1 MSFHWQTD
9 DEADEALHSEE
20 SGLPGNPRLRRA
32 MWILGGLTLIAVG
45 AFLAWRMVQQ
55 RTEAI
60 EARVEADVLSAHE
73 LARSAADAGDE
84 ELYNSLLPSEIKA
97 WTETQQALL
106 RQDLLYSGT
115 AHLYNLVPLRSTA
128 LTTEV
133 TLDPSLSRATVFSY
147 QSFAFTS
154 TASFDEAVTLRQAQ
168 SYSLDEGGWRV
179 APPPPNFWST
189 QILLHGNAL
198 SLQYPERD
206 EALAL
211 RLMSQLE
218 RLIPEMCALPGLQCP
233 PDFRLTLR
241 LVPDAAAL
249 VDATSPEAYLSGV
262 TRREEL
268 EIELPAPSLAGQPLD
283 EAGQALVAR
292 AYAIRT
298 IAPLISHLSEY
309 ECCARGLLARA
320 IVERQL
326 YHLGLRDWP
335 LTADDY
341 EALMEEGMTLGNAL
355 VLQAREATAPL
366 PETWRQMLSLV
377 EFLEASLPSE
387 ELLSYMGASFDYW
400 LLRAE
405 EPGHFVVQ
413 WTEFV
418 YARSRSAQ
426 LAGDL
431 DPLPRGTIQLTCFE
445 SGTVAVQEYVL
456 QGAGW
461 QHGLTHTTPEG
472 WQVEAVFPLPADY
485 GHVIKESQRDDFG
498 ERVARYVW
506 RYAGGS
512 NVLFQTRG
520 DDEGARLFA
529 AYDGSAPHW
538 RYTVLSP
545 DHTALRT
552 SLEQEWWQLDL
563 AVCDG
568 GDCEVQPHV
577 ARPSWSPDGEQLL
590 LEMQPET
597 RAWGPE
603 DLTLYRAGNRGE
615 NAVEVGRGFA
625 PVWLGVSDYAFLRAA
640 QAESGHELLVAATGD
655 DSPHVVATSADFV
668 ALLDDEL
675 PGAQA
680 LQLERLQVS
689 PRDQRL
695 ILVQATRPSPIT
707 DIEPDS
713 FLFAAR
719 LSADMQQLE
728 ERQLLFHSD
737 GELEF
742 RLSPNGRWVAVSEGN
757 QWTVVDLQSGIR
769 QTLGAPGA
777 PAWSPDGEWLA
788 QSRDYHIMLH
798 APALDYKR
806 PIVHELGD
814 CPFSSL
820 QWHSR

>member
-20 SGLPGNPRLRRA
+20 SGPPGNPRLRRA
-32 MWILGGLTLIAVG
+32 MWILGALALIAVG
-45 AFLAWRMVQQ
+45 AFLAWRTVQQ
-55 RTEAI
+55 RAEAT
-60 EARVEADVLSAHE
+60 EARVEADVLSTHE
-73 LARSAADAGDE
+73 LARQAAGDGDE
-84 ELYNSLLPSEIKA
+84 EIYLSVTAQEDDA
-97 WTETQQALL
+97 WRETQQALL
-106 RQDLLYSGT
+106 RQDLLFAGAAQYYDLTPQSS
-115 AHLYNLVPLRSTA
+115 APHRSD
-128 LTTEV
+128 V
-133 TLDPSLSRATVFSY
+133 ILDANFSQATVHSYQNFVLSRP
-147 QSFAFTS
+147 
-154 TASFDEAVTLRQAQ
+154 DEVVTLRQAQ
-168 SYSLDEGGWRV
+168 SYRLAEGGWRV
-179 APPPPNFWST
+179 APPPRDFWST

-206 EALAL
+206 EAVAL

-233 PDFRLTLR
+233 SDMHITVRLLPDPAT
-241 LVPDAAAL
+241 L
-249 VDATSPEAYLSGV
+249 VDATGPEAYLSGA
-262 TRREEL
+262 TMRDDI
-268 EIELPAPSLAGQPLD
+268 EIELPAPSLVGQPLD
-283 EAGQALVAR
+283 NQAQAIVVR
-292 AYAIRT
+292 AYAART
-298 IAPLISHLSEY
+298 IAPLINSLSNY

-326 YHLGLRDWP
+326 YHLGLRPWP
-335 LTADDY
+335 LSADDY

-355 VLQAREATAPL
+355 VLQAREATTPL

-400 LLRAE
+400 LLRAR
-405 EPGHFVVQ
+405 EPGDFVVQ
-413 WTEFV
+413 WTEYV

-426 LAGDL
+426 LAADL
-431 DPLPRGTIQLTCFE
+431 DPLPAGTVQLTCFE
-445 SGTVAVQEYVL
+445 SGAVAVQEYVL

-461 QHGLTHTTPEG
+461 QHGLTHATPEG
-472 WQVEAVFPLPADY
+472 WQVEAVFSLPADY
-485 GHVIKESQRDDFG
+485 GHVIKESQRDDG
-498 ERVARYVW
+498 GQRVARYVW
-506 RYAGGS
+506 RYTGGS
-512 NVLFQTRG
+512 NVLFQTTG
-520 DDEGARLFA
+520 DDEGARLFSQ
-529 AYDGSAPHW
+529 YDGSAPHW

-563 AVCDG
+563 TVCDG
-568 GDCEVQPHV
+568 GDCEGQEHV
-577 ARPSWSPDGEQLL
+577 ARPRWSPDGAQLL
-590 LEMQPET
+590 LEVRPET
-597 RAWGPE
+597 RAWGRD
-603 DLTLYRAGNRGE
+603 DLTLFRAGNRGE

-625 PVWLGVSDYAFLRAA
+625 PTWLGVSNYAFLRAA
-640 QAESGHELLVAATGD
+640 RAESGHELLVAATRD
-655 DSPHVVATSADFV
+655 DNPHVVATSADFV
-668 ALLDDEL
+668 ALLEEEL

-695 ILVQATRPSPIT
+695 ILVQATHPSPIT
-707 DIEPDS
+707 DVESDS

-719 LSADMQQLE
+719 LSPDMQALE
-728 ERQLLFHSD
+728 RIDLLFHSD
-737 GELEF
+737 GDLDF
-742 RLSPNGRWVAVSEGN
+742 RLSPNGRRVAVSEEN
-757 QWTVVDLQSGIR
+757 QWTVVDLQSGAR

-820 QWHSR
+820 QWQSR